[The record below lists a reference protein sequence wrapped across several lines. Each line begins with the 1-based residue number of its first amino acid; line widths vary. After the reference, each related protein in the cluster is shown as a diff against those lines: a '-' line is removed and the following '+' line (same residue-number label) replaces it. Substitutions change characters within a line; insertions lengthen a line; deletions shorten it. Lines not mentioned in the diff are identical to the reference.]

1 MTAAAPVQGRCEAV
15 PDAYAATFAAGREI
29 EMSPG
34 TVGDPRAFGLLA
46 ALYGAL

>member
-15 PDAYAATFAAGREI
+15 PDGFAASFAAGREI

-34 TVGDPRAFGLLA
+34 TAGEPRAFGRLA
-46 ALYGAL
+46 ALYGEL